1 MLPPN
6 GKAIRVLVA
15 DDERTIANTL
25 ARILNTSGFEARA
38 VYSGEKAVEAA
49 RVLPPDILIT
59 DMVMHG
65 ITGLE
70 AAISI
75 RALAPECRIILFSGQ
90 ASTADL
96 AERAEA
102 MGQRFEILAKPI
114 HPQTL
119 LDHLGAA
126 V

>member
-25 ARILNTSGFEARA
+25 ARILNASGFEARA

-49 RVLPPDILIT
+49 RVLQPDILIT
-59 DMVMHG
+59 DMVMTG

-75 RALAPECRIILFSGQ
+75 LALAPDCRIILFSGQ

-96 AERAEA
+96 EERAEA
-102 MGQRFEILAKPI
+102 TGHRIEILAKPI